1 MYSRVRLIA
10 GSLVLFLMSA
20 VVLVPISNA
29 TEATPTSVMKHD
41 NFEEVLWT
49 SQSGEEC
56 PISFEEIREIW
67 RGELLRARLKDYGMQ
82 KEVVGDEEVMPTK
95 RMRFY
100 ISCADHDVLELKR
113 WLFLTTVDWVV
124 EENSVINEQ
133 LVVKLSQYAGIG
145 DGDYVRTSAKGVIE
159 EAITKYLEANLD

>member
-29 TEATPTSVMKHD
+29 AEATPTSVMKHD

-67 RGELLRARLKDYGMQ
+67 RGELLRARLKDYGIQ

-100 ISCADHDVLELKR
+100 ISCADHDVKYRLPL
-113 WLFLTTVDWVV
+113 LFPF
-124 EENSVINEQ
+124 I
-133 LVVKLSQYAGIG
+133 LSFERSSDLMDRSLA
-145 DGDYVRTSAKGVIE
+145 TC
-159 EAITKYLEANLD
+159 

>member
-29 TEATPTSVMKHD
+29 AEATPTSVMKHD

-67 RGELLRARLKDYGMQ
+67 RGELLRARKKDYGMQ

-95 RMRFY
+95 RTRF
-100 ISCADHDVLELKR
+100 
-113 WLFLTTVDWVV
+113 
-124 EENSVINEQ
+124 
-133 LVVKLSQYAGIG
+133 
-145 DGDYVRTSAKGVIE
+145 
-159 EAITKYLEANLD
+159 LDLLCRP